1 MSPESDFELI
11 YIDESDIHL
20 NPQLTK
26 VWTVRGERVRVPAA
40 GINRKVH
47 VFGSLN
53 YRTGRTTHIVRS
65 RKRSVEFCEFLRDL
79 LDRYGEGR
87 LVLAMDNAS
96 YHKTKAVADL
106 LAEHSDRVEAFWL
119 PKYSPELNYV
129 DGLWGYVK
137 KTALNNH
144 FFGEVGSLERAIH
157 EAFRALNRKTRSPL
171 DLSFN
176 LKNELRKSA

>member
-1 MSPESDFELI
+1 M
-11 YIDESDIHL
+11 HL

-53 YRTGRTTHIVRS
+53 YRTGRTTHLLRF
-65 RKRSVEFCEFLRDL
+65 RKRGVEFCEFLRDL
-79 LDRYGEGR
+79 FGRYRDGR
-87 LVLAMDNAS
+87 FVLAMDNAS
-96 YHKTKAVADL
+96 YHKTKAVANL
-106 LAEHSDRVEAFWL
+106 LAEHSDRVEPFWL

-144 FFGEVGSLERAIH
+144 FFGDVGSLERAIH
-157 EAFRALNRKTRSPL
+157 GTFRALNRKTRSAL
-171 DLSFN
+171 DMSFS
-176 LKNELRKSA
+176 LKKELRKSA

>member
-1 MSPESDFELI
+1 LI
-11 YIDESDIHL
+11 YVDESDIHL

-26 VWTVRGERVRVPAA
+26 VWMVRGERVRVPAA

-65 RKRSVEFCEFLRDL
+65 RKRGVEFCEFLRHL
-79 LDRYGEGR
+79 FGRYRGKR

-96 YHKTKAVADL
+96 YHKTKAVAEL
-106 LAEHSDRVEAFWL
+106 LSEHSDRVEPFWL
-119 PKYSPELNYV
+119 PTYSPELNYV

-144 FFGEVGSLERAIH
+144 FFGDVGSLEHAIH
-157 EAFRALNRKTRSPL
+157 STFRALNRKTRSPL
-171 DLSFN
+171 DMSFT
-176 LKNELRKSA
+176 LKKDLRKSA